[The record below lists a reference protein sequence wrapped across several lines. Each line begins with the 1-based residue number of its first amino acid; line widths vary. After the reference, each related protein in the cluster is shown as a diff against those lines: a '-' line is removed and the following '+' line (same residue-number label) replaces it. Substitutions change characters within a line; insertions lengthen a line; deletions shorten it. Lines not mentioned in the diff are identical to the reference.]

1 MAKRKKTISSVYK
14 QKRRQL
20 IKKVEGMESRGFFF
34 DKQVIPK
41 EPKKPTKA
49 SIRAIEK
56 LSKNIYKK
64 ARYVDTSTGEL
75 MTGEQGRAHERSME
89 AKRAAL
95 TRRSRRAALTRRIYS
110 DPRQVKSAEEEE
122 FERARRE
129 QDKADSQLAL
139 SETSLQEGEMV
150 LQGIYNMIDSV
161 GRRKSKAAEHLRS
174 VLDREITTR
183 GKDNVARALAGNA
196 SEAIEAA
203 AVAINYGEGDG
214 RHDAAVQELQRI
226 ITGQIPSAQE
236 MREMQDELDAEEY
249 EDGW

>member
-1 MAKRKKTISSVYK
+1 MAKRKKTISSIYK

-20 IKKVEGMESRGFFF
+20 IKKVEGMERRGFFF
-34 DKQVIPK
+34 DKQVIQK

-64 ARYVDTSTGEL
+64 AMYVDTSTGEL
-75 MTGEQGRAHERSME
+75 MTGEQGRAHERSM
-89 AKRAAL
+89 AGKRAAL
-95 TRRSRRAALTRRIYS
+95 TKHIYS

-129 QDKADSQLAL
+129 QDKTDSQLAL
-139 SETSLQEGEMV
+139 SESSLQEGEMV

-236 MREMQDELDAEEY
+236 MREMQDELDSEEY

>member
-1 MAKRKKTISSVYK
+1 MAKRKKTISAEYK

-56 LSKNIYKK
+56 LSKNIYTK

-75 MTGEQGRAHERSME
+75 MTGEQGIAHERSM
-89 AKRAAL
+89 AGKRAAL
-95 TRRSRRAALTRRIYS
+95 TKRIHS

-174 VLDREITTR
+174 VLDREINTR
-183 GKDNVARALAGNA
+183 DRDNVARSLAGNA

>member
-1 MAKRKKTISSVYK
+1 MAKRKKTISAEYK

-34 DKQVIPK
+34 DRQVIPK
-41 EPKKPTKA
+41 QPKKPTKA

-56 LSKNIYKK
+56 LSKDIYKK
-64 ARYVDTSTGEL
+64 ARYVDISTGEL
-75 MTGEQGRAHERSME
+75 MTGVMGREHERSM
-89 AKRAAL
+89 AGKRAAL
-95 TRRSRRAALTRRIYS
+95 TKRIYS

-139 SETSLQEGEMV
+139 SESSLQEGEMV
-150 LQGIYNMIDSV
+150 LTGIYNMIDSV

-183 GKDNVARALAGNA
+183 GRDNVARSLAGNA

-249 EDGW
+249 EDVW

>member
-1 MAKRKKTISSVYK
+1 MAKRKKTISAEYK

-34 DKQVIPK
+34 DRQVIPK

-56 LSKNIYKK
+56 LSKDIYKK
-64 ARYVDTSTGEL
+64 ARYVDITTGEL
-75 MTGEQGRAHERSME
+75 MTGEQGRAHERSM
-89 AKRAAL
+89 AGKRAAL
-95 TRRSRRAALTRRIYS
+95 TKRIYS

-122 FERARRE
+122 FERTRRE

-150 LQGIYNMIDSV
+150 LTGIYNMIDSV

-183 GKDNVARALAGNA
+183 GRDNVARSLAGNA

>member
-1 MAKRKKTISSVYK
+1 MAKRKKTISAEYK

-20 IKKVEGMESRGFFF
+20 IKKVKGIERRGFFF
-34 DKQVIPK
+34 DRQVIPK

-64 ARYVDTSTGEL
+64 ARYVDISTGEL
-75 MTGEQGRAHERSME
+75 MTGEQGRAHERSL
-89 AKRAAL
+89 AGKRAAL
-95 TRRSRRAALTRRIYS
+95 TRRINSYS
-110 DPRQVKSAEEEE
+110 RQVKSAEEEE

-139 SETSLQEGEMV
+139 SESSLQEGEMV
-150 LQGIYNMIDSV
+150 IQGIYNMIDSV

-183 GKDNVARALAGNA
+183 GRENVARSLAGNA

-203 AVAINYGEGDG
+203 AVAINYGEGDS

>member
-1 MAKRKKTISSVYK
+1 MAKRKKTISSEYK
-14 QKRRQL
+14 RKRRQL
-20 IKKVEGMESRGFFF
+20 IKKVEGIESRGFFF
-34 DKQVIPK
+34 GEQVIPK

-49 SIRAIEK
+49 SIRAIERI
-56 LSKNIYKK
+56 SKNIYKK
-64 ARYVDTSTGEL
+64 ARYVDTSTGQL
-75 MTGEQGRAHERSME
+75 MTGEQGREHERSM
-89 AKRAAL
+89 AGK
-95 TRRSRRAALTRRIYS
+95 RAALTRRIYS

-139 SETSLQEGEMV
+139 SESSLQEGEMV

-183 GKDNVARALAGNA
+183 GRDNVARALAGNA

>member
-1 MAKRKKTISSVYK
+1 MAKRKKTISAEYK

-34 DKQVIPK
+34 DRQVIPK

-56 LSKNIYKK
+56 LSKDIYKK

-75 MTGEQGRAHERSME
+75 MTGEQGRAHERSM
-89 AKRAAL
+89 AGKRAAL
-95 TRRSRRAALTRRIYS
+95 TKRIYS

-139 SETSLQEGEMV
+139 SESSLQEGEMV

-183 GKDNVARALAGNA
+183 GRDNVARALSGNA

-236 MREMQDELDAEEY
+236 MREMQDELDSEEY

>member
-1 MAKRKKTISSVYK
+1 MAKRKKTISAEYK

-56 LSKNIYKK
+56 LSKDIYKK

-75 MTGEQGRAHERSME
+75 MTGEQGRAHERSM
-89 AKRAAL
+89 AGKRAAL
-95 TRRSRRAALTRRIYS
+95 TKRIYS

-139 SETSLQEGEMV
+139 SESSLQEGEMV
-150 LQGIYNMIDSV
+150 LHGIYNMIDSV

-183 GKDNVARALAGNA
+183 GRDNVARTLAGNA

-236 MREMQDELDAEEY
+236 MREMQDELDSEEY
-249 EDGW
+249 EDGC

>member
-1 MAKRKKTISSVYK
+1 MAKRKKTISAEYK

-20 IKKVEGMESRGFFF
+20 IKKVEGMGRRGFFF

-49 SIRAIEK
+49 SIRAIER
-56 LSKNIYKK
+56 LSKDIYKK

-75 MTGEQGRAHERSME
+75 ITGKQGRAHERSM
-89 AKRAAL
+89 AGKRAAL
-95 TRRSRRAALTRRIYS
+95 TRRINS

-139 SETSLQEGEMV
+139 SESSLQEGEMV

-183 GKDNVARALAGNA
+183 GRENVARSLSGNA

-236 MREMQDELDAEEY
+236 MREMQDELDAEDY